1 MTNPGLNLRNNR
13 PDEVPVIFRVI
24 LGRTGNS
31 LRITL
36 PRPIVE
42 GFEWKEGDEIVLY
55 VSEGEVTIRKAKGK
69 RRPG

>member
-1 MTNPGLNLRNNR
+1 M
-13 PDEVPVIFRVI
+13 VPVVFRVI
-24 LGRTGNS
+24 LGKTGNS

-55 VSEGEVTIRKAKGK
+55 VSEGEVTIRKAKDK
-69 RRPG
+69 RKS

>member
-1 MTNPGLNLRNNR
+1 
-13 PDEVPVIFRVI
+13 VPVVFRVI
-24 LGRTGNS
+24 LGKTGNS

-55 VSEGEVTIRKAKGK
+55 VSEGEVTLRKAKEAKPRGQQS
-69 RRPG
+69 R

>member
-1 MTNPGLNLRNNR
+1 
-13 PDEVPVIFRVI
+13 VPVIFRVI
-24 LGRTGNS
+24 LGKTGNS

-55 VSEGEVTIRKAKGK
+55 VSEGEVTIRKAKDNK
-69 RRPG
+69 PRPQRQP

>member
-1 MTNPGLNLRNNR
+1 L
-13 PDEVPVIFRVI
+13 VPVVFRVI
-24 LGRTGNS
+24 LGKTGNS

-55 VSEGEVTIRKAKGK
+55 VSEGEVTIRKAKDQK
-69 RRPG
+69 QVVRD